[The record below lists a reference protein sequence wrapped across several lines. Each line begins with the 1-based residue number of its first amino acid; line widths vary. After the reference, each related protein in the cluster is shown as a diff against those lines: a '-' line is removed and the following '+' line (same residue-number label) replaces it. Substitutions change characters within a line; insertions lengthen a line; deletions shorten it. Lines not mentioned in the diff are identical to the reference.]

1 MPVSPESYQASAKTI
16 RIMFVIVNR
25 LYRSAILRTV
35 LGAFKLVM
43 QQT

>member
-16 RIMFVIVNR
+16 RIMFVIVC
-25 LYRSAILRTV
+25 RSAILRTV